1 MDYSPEAIEKMTK
14 IEIQELSHKL
24 YDKFCK
30 VSEHLS
36 SENLLLSYYE
46 KDEAYAKV
54 RAGNNGVGPY
64 AYCWNRT
71 QERIAEF
78 TQKIQ
83 NLKEKLDALADVYDA
98 RFPEHKTRRTWKT

>member
-1 MDYSPEAIEKMTK
+1 MDYSPEAIEKMSK

-30 VSEHLS
+30 VSEHLT
-36 SENLLLSYYE
+36 SENMLLSYYE
-46 KDEAYAKV
+46 KDDAYAEV
-54 RAGNNGVGPY
+54 RVNKDCVGPY

-71 QERIAEF
+71 QERIVEF

-83 NLKEKLDALADVYDA
+83 SLKEKLDALANVYDA
-98 RFPEHKTRRTWKT
+98 RFPDNKTRRSWNY